1 MINKKLN
8 QGKVL
13 LKLLVVLK
21 VLVEQACV
29 EAILLKDVAAKDGV
43 LKLCLKAMLLQAV
56 LLEDLSRALSAK
68 LKLLKAKAGKV
79 LLLQA
84 ILQKGLT
91 IAELK
96 LVKVEAVQCKGGL
109 EALFCEAMLKAP
121 P

>member
-21 VLVEQACV
+21 VVVEQAV
-29 EAILLKDVAAKDGV
+29 FEADLLKDVVVKGDV
-43 LKLCLKAMLLQAV
+43 N
-56 LLEDLSRALSAK
+56 
-68 LKLLKAKAGKV
+68 KLLLKV

-84 ILQKGLT
+84 FLLEDLSQATSAK
-91 IAELK
+91 LK

-109 EALFCEAMLKAP
+109 EALVCKAMLKAP